1 MYKGNVTI
9 PAENYER
16 VAQVAEQLE
25 MKDFRKLKIESETER
40 KFPQNFLNDDK
51 LKTKTKIDVNK
62 IVADYPDVSVKT
74 KCQTDVEEE
83 ESDESHDEEPKIVTS
98 QPQKI
103 NLACKICKK
112 TFQKVKQLTL
122 HVKSHS
128 GKKPYVCN
136 FCPAGF
142 KRSSHLTRHKL
153 IHTGEKPHSCT
164 ACDKSFSRLDKLKQH
179 NRNTHNNDN
188 IRTVTN
194 VVTRQSLQTVF
205 CFQKR
210 PLEEEVSGSRKRQK
224 GRPRKFSDEKEAN
237 YDITNLPFGDL
248 SYLTMPD
255 PAMNPM
261 EPLVE
266 IKTSETAGSLKL
278 KDTPRAEI
286 KTEGSL
292 VKIGECIVS
301 MTGNNT

>member
-1 MYKGNVTI
+1 MKEMQLLLEFMYKGNVTI

-25 MKDFRKLKIESETER
+25 MKDFRKLKIDNETER
-40 KFPQNFLNDDK
+40 NITFLNDE
-51 LKTKTKIDVNK
+51 KTKANKTKIDVNK

-83 ESDESHDEEPKIVTS
+83 ESDESHDDEPKIVPP
-98 QPQKI
+98 QPQKP

-136 FCPAGF
+136 YCPAGF

-188 IRTVTN
+188 FRTVIIN
-194 VVTRQSLQTVF
+194 VFVTRQNLQIVV
-205 CFQKR
+205 CF
-210 PLEEEVSGSRKRQK
+210 
-224 GRPRKFSDEKEAN
+224 
-237 YDITNLPFGDL
+237 
-248 SYLTMPD
+248 
-255 PAMNPM
+255 
-261 EPLVE
+261 
-266 IKTSETAGSLKL
+266 
-278 KDTPRAEI
+278 
-286 KTEGSL
+286 
-292 VKIGECIVS
+292 
-301 MTGNNT
+301 